1 MRKHNSAKWSSF
13 VKAAL
18 LACSGV
24 LVTATAPAVAQKSS
38 GAGPAALDSG
48 QRAHIRSEVDG
59 TLRRTRGVNASTVRV
74 RVTPAGVVILDGR
87 VCSLADRQAAILLA
101 KLDIFPE
108 EVALRKQVGERYSEM
123 ISSKWPDITV
133 PYIAEGNTSVYAQ
146 YTIQVNDREA
156 TIDRMSRSGI
166 PYAVHYPV
174 PLNEQPALRT
184 DRFDLAVSSRL
195 ARRVVSLPMH
205 PYLTNVEMGAV
216 VASLG

>member
-87 VCSLADRQAAILLA
+87 VRSLADRQAAA
-101 KLDIFPE
+101 GAAAG
-108 EVALRKQVGERYSEM
+108 VRGVTGVGAGGL
-123 ISSKWPDITV
+123 V
-133 PYIAEGNTSVYAQ
+133 VG
-146 YTIQVNDREA
+146 
-156 TIDRMSRSGI
+156 
-166 PYAVHYPV
+166 YP
-174 PLNEQPALRT
+174 
-184 DRFDLAVSSRL
+184 
-195 ARRVVSLPMH
+195 
-205 PYLTNVEMGAV
+205 
-216 VASLG
+216 